1 MGFLIFLK
9 AIKAESNTV
18 TIEKSLF
25 IKIKPSLKLA
35 VFNKENIKYEL
46 EKIKI
51 ILVIT
56 ENDPLK
62 LLSSKSFNR

>member
-9 AIKAESNTV
+9 AIKAESKTV
-18 TIEKSLF
+18 TIEKSLL
-25 IKIKPSLKLA
+25 IEIKPSLKLA
-35 VFNKENIKYEL
+35 VFDKENTNKEQ

-51 ILVIT
+51 ILVKT

-62 LLSSKSFNR
+62 LLSSISFII